1 MAIAAL
7 ILALGF
13 TLGVYREPSQQP
25 VIGLAQTLGIARKS
39 ANVDAAYAA
48 YQENN
53 YRAALRLAR
62 PIASEGDA
70 RAQSMLGLLYHRGR
84 GVPQDHI
91 EALKWFGRA
100 ANQDDAA
107 AQFYLGIML
116 SEGQGTAQDHVAAAK
131 WFRRAA
137 DLGDAHAQYNLGLSY
152 AKGEAGELDNVSAHM
167 WFNLAAAHFP
177 ASDTVNRGAA
187 RNNRELV
194 ARKMTRDQI
203 AEAQSGRASGNLD
216 RHSVRLSA
224 AGSTGFQDL
233 IVSLSDDV
241 GLVLRKKSYALFPI
255 ISCRDIPKNSSP
267 CRVDQHISMISRV
280 LDEDCRGNILD
291 YGIQKRASVLQL
303 LLSSSPLSDVIVS

>member
-1 MAIAAL
+1 MRSSDLLMRGLFPMTPQPAGRPTGKLGRYRKAEHLEWLLSRLPATLMAIAAL

-13 TLGVYREPSQQP
+13 TLGVYPEPSQQP

-53 YRAALRLAR
+53 YGAALRLAR

-84 GVPQDHI
+84 GVPLDHI

-116 SEGQGTAQDHVAAAK
+116 SEGQGTAQDHAAAAK

-137 DLGDAHAQYNLGLSY
+137 DAGDAHAQYNLGLSY

-187 RNNRELV
+187 RNNRDLV

-203 AEAQSGRASGNLD
+203 AEAQ
-216 RHSVRLSA
+216 
-224 AGSTGFQDL
+224 
-233 IVSLSDDV
+233 
-241 GLVLRKKSYALFPI
+241 
-255 ISCRDIPKNSSP
+255 
-267 CRVDQHISMISRV
+267 
-280 LDEDCRGNILD
+280 
-291 YGIQKRASVLQL
+291 KRAREWK
-303 LLSSSPLSDVIVS
+303 PR